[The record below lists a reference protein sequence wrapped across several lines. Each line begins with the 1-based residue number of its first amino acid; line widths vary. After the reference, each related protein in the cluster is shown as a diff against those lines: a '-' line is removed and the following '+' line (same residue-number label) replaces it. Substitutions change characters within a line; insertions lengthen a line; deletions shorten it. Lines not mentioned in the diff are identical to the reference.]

1 MTTPVKDIAEADF
14 QAEVIERSQQV
25 PVVVDFWAPW
35 CGPCKTLGPLLEQ
48 AVAALG
54 GRVVMV
60 KINTDANPNIAAQFG
75 IQGIPNVKA
84 FRNGA
89 MVDEFVGAL
98 PAPAIA
104 QFLARLVPS
113 ASQEALATAL
123 QHLVSGHPA
132 EAEQGFRGLLGDEE
146 AGSASAFFL
155 AHLLVGSGGSPD
167 EIRALADKVHPASD
181 LYARVEALQ
190 VLAQL
195 VEKANPQGSEAA
207 AAAVAADPK
216 SHDAALAL
224 AATHLVRGQIEAAL
238 DALLQSVS
246 RNPSHAD
253 GAARKAM
260 LAIFDHL
267 ELPPAK
273 TDLIRQYR
281 RQLQIVT

>member
-1 MTTPVKDIAEADF
+1 MTTPVKDITEADF
-14 QAEVIERSQQV
+14 QAEVIERSRQV

-89 MVDEFVGAL
+89 LVDEFVGAL

-104 QFLARLVPS
+104 QFLARLVPT
-113 ASQEALATAL
+113 AAQEALGAAL
-123 QHLVSGHPA
+123 QHLAVGHPA
-132 EAEQGFRGLLGDEE
+132 EAEHSLRGLLGDEE
-146 AGSASAFFL
+146 AGSAAAFFL
-155 AHLLVGSGGSPD
+155 AHLLVTSGGPAD
-167 EIRALADKVHPASD
+167 EIRVLADKVHPASE
-181 LYARVEALQ
+181 LYPRVEALL

-195 VEKANPQGSEAA
+195 VSHAHPEGLEAA

-216 SHDAALAL
+216 SHEAAMAL
-224 AATHLVRGQIEAAL
+224 AATQLVRGQIEAAL

-246 RNPSHAD
+246 RNPSHAE